1 VGNEESRA
9 QPNWTSPQIKVAA
22 GLGFLGV
29 MIIVAVMVTWVVLAV
44 LVGDYHSNSKAV
56 RDSAATGSALISH
69 LQNIEA
75 TKASLMPLPILGVS
89 IFLIGFGFAFAN
101 ILKNIR
107 LQGNTMA
114 TVLPAV
120 QERKTRG

>member
-1 VGNEESRA
+1 MGNEESREQA
-9 QPNWTSPQIKVAA
+9 NRTSPQIKIAA

-75 TKASLMPLPILGVS
+75 TKESLMPLPILGVS
-89 IFLIGFGFAFAN
+89 TFLIGFGFAFAN
-101 ILKNIR
+101 FLKNIR

>member
-1 VGNEESRA
+1 MGNEESRA
-9 QPNWTSPQIKVAA
+9 QANRTSPQIKVAA

-56 RDSAATGSALISH
+56 RDSAATGSALIS
-69 LQNIEA
+69 LLRNIEA

-89 IFLIGFGFAFAN
+89 TFLIGFGFAFAN
-101 ILKNIR
+101 FLKNIR